1 MPIFGLKNVKT
12 DLVRI
17 FPKHCQITVKKI
29 TLALLIANM
38 GGDHDA
44 VDKTHAIGFESTVR
58 HQCVPEQDT

>member
-1 MPIFGLKNVKT
+1 LAKNVKT

-17 FPKHCQITVKKI
+17 FPEHCQITVKNI

-38 GGDHDA
+38 GGA